1 MKNMP
6 NNSTIIGDYRGT
18 VRNKVVTA
26 LLQSYLDNLDY
37 DGMKSILREAELLEL
52 KDIRDVDPDGAIDF
66 FYFKK
71 IIAAQNCLLY
81 DSSKLLYEIGRKF
94 SFYLFPY
101 GKNFEDI
108 IREINEFIQTDWN
121 VEIIE
126 KSDELIVV
134 KVNKCIFCSEIGV
147 SCDLFRGFLVH
158 SLEKALPSNH
168 HIFFYG
174 EKENINDPHHN
185 SFVLKLKIKKDL
197 KQKRKIIK

>member
-1 MKNMP
+1 MRYMP

-18 VRNKVVTA
+18 VRNRVVTA

-52 KDIRDVDPDGAIDF
+52 KDIREVDPDGTIDF

-126 KSDELIVV
+126 KSDELIVI

-168 HIFFYG
+168 HIFFFG

-185 SFVLKLKIKKDL
+185 SFVLKLKIKKRF
-197 KQKRKIIK
+197 KTKKENN